1 MTSRRIYGISSLMFL
16 GVVMLVWL
24 GCGESENSVEP
35 IHPTT
40 GSLEGQV
47 TPIQDIPITVQIQQT
62 GVVIAS
68 VEADTDGNY
77 RIDDIESGT
86 YMVSVTAKGFETA
99 QLTVQIHA
107 GEATPLNVAAL
118 KALEIPVS
126 HLRGRVSDRATK
138 EPLKDVR
145 IQFIDEAGN
154 RREVLTG
161 VSGIFGFE
169 NLPVEQQ
176 FTLVINHDR
185 FERKQIVIDP
195 IPGGETETV
204 TIELLPIQLND
215 EELPA
220 GDGLPVGAKAP
231 PFSLSD
237 GDGKVHSLAD
247 YIEQNWVV
255 LVFYRG
261 NW

>member
-99 QLTVQIHA
+99 QLTVQIH
-107 GEATPLNVAAL
+107 
-118 KALEIPVS
+118 EI
-126 HLRGRVSDRATK
+126 GRAHV
-138 EPLKDVR
+138 
-145 IQFIDEAGN
+145 
-154 RREVLTG
+154 
-161 VSGIFGFE
+161 
-169 NLPVEQQ
+169 
-176 FTLVINHDR
+176 
-185 FERKQIVIDP
+185 
-195 IPGGETETV
+195 
-204 TIELLPIQLND
+204 
-215 EELPA
+215 
-220 GDGLPVGAKAP
+220 
-231 PFSLSD
+231 
-237 GDGKVHSLAD
+237 
-247 YIEQNWVV
+247 
-255 LVFYRG
+255 
-261 NW
+261 